1 MQVGRCAFACAT
13 RVPERPK
20 GAIHRGARSGACTT
34 DTTFEGD
41 CVLIPRDARIDA
53 PRRRGAV
60 VRKGGKAMRLL
71 IPVDGSPHSEAA
83 LRFVAARSDL
93 HESHTQ
99 IDVLNVQYPIPPRA
113 GRAVGA
119 EFVHAWHEAES
130 RKILK
135 PAVAMLK
142 EAQLDPAWFY
152 RVGTPGVEIAQWAE
166 THDVDLIVM
175 GSRGRTGRA
184 NVLLGSVAQAVL
196 AECRTPVLLIRRDTA
211 PRRGSLRVGLAF
223 DGSQHSRA
231 ALDFAIAQQT
241 FFGPRFTLNVAH
253 VVDEVPIQV
262 KTALAN
268 LASTKF
274 RHEEVQAL
282 RQEAF
287 DGVMAPARKAIAS
300 AGLAA
305 IEEMLVSSNP
315 GEALAA
321 WARRAKLDLLVM
333 GSHGMSALKLMALG
347 SVAAGV
353 GARCDTPLLLVRP
366 Q

>member
-1 MQVGRCAFACAT
+1 
-13 RVPERPK
+13 
-20 GAIHRGARSGACTT
+20 
-34 DTTFEGD
+34 
-41 CVLIPRDARIDA
+41 
-53 PRRRGAV
+53 
-60 VRKGGKAMRLL
+60 MRLL
-71 IPVDGSPHSEAA
+71 IPVDGSPYSEAA
-83 LRFVAARSDL
+83 LRFVAARSNL
-93 HESHTQ
+93 RGSHPQ

-135 PAVAMLK
+135 PAVAILK

-152 RVGTPGVEIAQWAE
+152 RVGSPGLEIAQWAE
-166 THDVDLIVM
+166 EHDVDLVVM
-175 GSRGRTGRA
+175 GSRGRTGRM

-223 DGSQHSRA
+223 DGSEHSRA
-231 ALDFAIAQQT
+231 ALDFAITRRT
-241 FFGPRFTLNVAH
+241 FFGPRFTLRLAH

-268 LASTKF
+268 LASTGFTHK
-274 RHEEVQAL
+274 EVRAL

-287 DGVMAPARKAIAS
+287 DGVMAHAREAL
-300 AGLAA
+300 GLAGVA
-305 IEEMLVSSNP
+305 ASEEILVSSNP

-321 WARRAKLDLLVM
+321 WARHAKLDLLVM
-333 GSHGMSALKLMALG
+333 GSHGMSALKLIALG

-366 Q
+366 G